1 MEFWADLKFWLS
13 LGGNRIRIVLA
24 LFVSGVA
31 TGITAVLV
39 GVLAGLVWLA
49 RHEHPFIAMGCVIG
63 LVAVLS
69 FIYAYK
75 ELR

>member
-13 LGGNRIRIVLA
+13 LGSNRVRIVRA
-24 LFVSGVA
+24 LFVSGGA
-31 TGITAVLV
+31 TAVTAVLV
-39 GVLAGLVWLA
+39 GVLSGLVWLA
-49 RHEHPFIAMGCVIG
+49 RHEHPFIAMGCIIG

-69 FIYAYK
+69 FVYAYK